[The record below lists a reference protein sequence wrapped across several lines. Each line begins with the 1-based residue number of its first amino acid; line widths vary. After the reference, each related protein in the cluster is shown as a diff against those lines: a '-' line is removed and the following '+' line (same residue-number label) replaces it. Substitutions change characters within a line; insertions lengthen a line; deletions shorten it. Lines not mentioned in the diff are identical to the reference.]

1 VPSPSALL
9 VLLAATALGRTL
21 FGVVLVLGYGLGM
34 ALALCAAGLLL
45 VRLRSKLDRFAGSPR
60 LARAD
65 RLLAALPVL
74 TALLVVTVGVGL
86 ALRAVGGSV

>member
-1 VPSPSALL
+1 MPSPSALL
-9 VLLAATALGRTL
+9 VLLAATALGRTV

-34 ALALCAAGLLL
+34 AAALSAAGLLL
-45 VRLRSKLDRFAGSPR
+45 VKVRGRLDRYAGHTR

-74 TALLVVTVGVGL
+74 TALLVLAVGVGL
-86 ALRAVGGSV
+86 TLRAIGGSV